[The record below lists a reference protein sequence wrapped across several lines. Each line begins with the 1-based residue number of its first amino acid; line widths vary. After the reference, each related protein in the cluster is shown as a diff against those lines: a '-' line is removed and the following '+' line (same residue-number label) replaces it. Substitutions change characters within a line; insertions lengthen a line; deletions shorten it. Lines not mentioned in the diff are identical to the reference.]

1 MAQAN
6 LVQNPLLPIVE
17 DFIVAV
23 DVLGGV
29 VINVV
34 SLGSWIRLCNSG
46 RLGHIL
52 VGCLSLSHSV
62 K

>member
-1 MAQAN
+1 MAQEN

-46 RLGHIL
+46 RIGHIL
-52 VGCLSLSHSV
+52 VGVCLIRIV
-62 K
+62 